1 LKNKR
6 KIFRLFA
13 VILLV
18 LLTVALTGCEKWE
31 AFRGEY
37 ELFKQEFPE
46 IAEFFSVKQW
56 SEEPSPHVVLA
67 LPDETSAPMLDMLTH
82 TEVIESPFNSADKIS
97 TAQSLGDLA
106 IGEQYYRALTETEKD
121 LYIQVPAFEG
131 RDCDEIKAHFES
143 CGVEVCVILRRNT
156 APAGEVIAINYAG
169 AVSGGVYYV
178 NPYVPV
184 TLYVS
189 DEKKAKTADS
199 GHNLVYLTFDD
210 GPSEDTEKLLD
221 ILDTYGVKAAFFTL
235 GTAIEKNPIQ
245 GANVV
250 LRGHSLGCHSFSH
263 DYEKIYSSVAAL
275 EAEVGKWE
283 KTVSDAGINVSRK
296 IFRFPGGS
304 VGGYL
309 EKDDV
314 PPMQGMLEEAG
325 YVIFDWGVS
334 INDAVLY
341 LAPEEQS
348 SYDYIKESFVSSLE
362 QRVRINQK
370 NDGAPIIILMHEQV
384 DETVHLL
391 PWIIEYLVDRGFVF
405 GDLAN
410 FDGSYMFER

>member
-1 LKNKR
+1 
-6 KIFRLFA
+6 
-13 VILLV
+13 
-18 LLTVALTGCEKWE
+18 
-31 AFRGEY
+31 
-37 ELFKQEFPE
+37 
-46 IAEFFSVKQW
+46 
-56 SEEPSPHVVLA
+56 
-67 LPDETSAPMLDMLTH
+67 
-82 TEVIESPFNSADKIS
+82 
-97 TAQSLGDLA
+97 
-106 IGEQYYRALTETEKD
+106 
-121 LYIQVPAFEG
+121 
-131 RDCDEIKAHFES
+131 
-143 CGVEVCVILRRNT
+143 
-156 APAGEVIAINYAG
+156 
-169 AVSGGVYYV
+169 
-178 NPYVPV
+178 
-184 TLYVS
+184 
-189 DEKKAKTADS
+189 
-199 GHNLVYLTFDD
+199 LTFDD